1 VFDAKAQEHIGYYVY
16 ALFDPKN
23 QKWPFYIGKGLGNR
37 VFAHARGEDVAQT
50 EDEPLN
56 AKQQLIYDIKRD
68 GGTVIHKIIRFGL
81 SEEEAF
87 KIEASL
93 IDLVNHIKPDTL
105 KNEISGQG
113 VAEGIYDAT
122 DLAFSLAAEEL
133 VPDRS
138 LLVIKIERKWGELV
152 SKHGSANNVPLKAIY
167 EATKGNW
174 KLNITR
180 AEKAECVLAVARGL
194 VRAVFVPS
202 GWENVK
208 NGNRK
213 IMIGQPLDSSQF
225 QNYLGK
231 SVAHLFERG
240 SQNPVRYL
248 QC

>member
-1 VFDAKAQEHIGYYVY
+1 MFDTKAQERIGYYVY
-16 ALFDPKN
+16 ALFDPEN
-23 QKWPFYIGKGLGNR
+23 RNWPFYIGKGCGNR
-37 VFAHARGEDVAQT
+37 VFMHARGDDIVQT

-56 AKQQLIYDIKRD
+56 AKLKLISDIKNA
-68 GGTVIHKIIRFGL
+68 GNTVIHKIIRFGL

-93 IDLVNHIKPDTL
+93 IDLVNHIQPDML

-113 VAEGIYDAT
+113 VAEGIYNAT
-122 DLAFSLAAEEL
+122 DLAFSLAAVEL
-133 VPDRS
+133 VPDRA
-138 LLVIKIERKWGELV
+138 LLVIKIERKWEALV
-152 SKHGSANNVPLKAIY
+152 SQYGSANDVPLGAIY
-167 EATKGNW
+167 DATKGNW

-194 VRAVFVPS
+194 IRAVFVPS
-202 GWENVK
+202 GWENVD

-213 IMIGQPLDSSQF
+213 IMKGQPLDSSQF
-225 QNYLGK
+225 EYYRGK